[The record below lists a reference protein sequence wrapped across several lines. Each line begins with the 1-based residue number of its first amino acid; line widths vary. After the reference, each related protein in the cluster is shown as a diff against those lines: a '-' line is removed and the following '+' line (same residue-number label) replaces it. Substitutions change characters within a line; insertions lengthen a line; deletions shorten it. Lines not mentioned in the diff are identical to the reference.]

1 MYLRREGNVTWRNFQ
16 WCIEVSRSRIY
27 VCSNVWQIS
36 MMHLDAIKKVSVT
49 IGDSL
54 TTHCGIVLQS
64 WSDSNNR
71 WLLLELRKS
80 RSTGLKNRYLYST
93 FTYAELLHD
102 LFLMV
107 DVFELHVTRC
117 VVVIY
122 TPTRLFV
129 LVMFRASQSNN
140 RFIKASHNKLQRR
153 PRLFLLIKPNLN
165 SFNLYHFI
173 CYFYPTNTHLKH
185 NTTTTNSFELACQ
198 MRRISLAE
206 SSNCHLPPPPMSLD
220 SSGFD
225 QFNSMSSFNSFGSQ
239 FSQDTEASSPNA
251 MSSDKKSL
259 SRSRCIANLSA
270 MGSVNSEGSSMSR
283 SSVSKYEL
291 PVTNAGWG
299 YFVDSVESRRAIW
312 RTTIPNFTVPQ
323 VIYYKRQP

>member
-1 MYLRREGNVTWRNFQ
+1 MTWRNFQ

-36 MMHLDAIKKVSVT
+36 MMHLDAIKKSVWLSAT
-49 IGDSL
+49 RM

-64 WSDSNNR
+64 WSDSITDVTVRAQENS
-71 WLLLELRKS
+71 LH
-80 RSTGLKNRYLYST
+80 GGAKNRYLYST

-102 LFLMV
+102 LFLYGWRV
-107 DVFELHVTRC
+107 WAPRNTVRGGNLHSNDF
-117 VVVIY
+117 
-122 TPTRLFV
+122 LF
-129 LVMFRASQSNN
+129 LWCFALRSQSNN
-140 RFIKASHNKLQRR
+140 RFIKGSHNKLQRR
-153 PRLFLLIKPNLN
+153 PLLLIKPE
-165 SFNLYHFI
+165 FEFI
-173 CYFYPTNTHLKH
+173 QSLSLHLLLLSNTHLKH
-185 NTTTTNSFELACQ
+185 NTTTMNSFELACQ

-239 FSQDTEASSPNA
+239 FSQGTEASSPNA

-299 YFVDSVESRRAIW
+299 YFVDSVESRWAIW